1 MNLYQLIHPYQQDL
15 AAACQHRVSAKVGEL
30 NTGKQTL
37 GRMLEEANGGG

>member
-15 AAACQHRVSAKVGEL
+15 AAACQDRVSAKLGDL

-37 GRMLEEANGGG
+37 GRRLVEANGGG